1 MLSQQSAR
9 RRPSSLRP
17 PWPTFDHHRA
27 HAQTSPRSSRMDA
40 RSFSQLGALNRP
52 LDARPRR
59 ASAYQQTSPGD
70 GLSVL
75 SRSALTRET
84 IRQSTPG
91 SRLPTRSRALSA
103 DTQQRAVDSRERTR
117 LPTVARIRHRSGRG
131 AVRSRERSRRGL
143 LSMIKTKENQNAQ
156 STNTRHSAFDEAD
169 RHG

>member
-17 PWPTFDHHRA
+17 SGRTFDHHRA
-27 HAQTSPRSSRMDA
+27 HAQISPRSSRMDA
-40 RSFSQLGALNRP
+40 RSFSQLGNFNRS
-52 LDARPRR
+52 LYARSGR
-59 ASAYQQTSPGD
+59 ASAYQQTSPRD

-91 SRLPTRSRALSA
+91 SCLPTRPRALSA
-103 DTQQRAVDSRERTR
+103 DAQQRAVDSRERAR
-117 LPTVARIRHRSGRG
+117 LSTLARLRHRSGRH

-156 STNTRHSAFDEAD
+156 STDTRHSAFDEVEW
-169 RHG
+169 HG